1 MGHKLRFLSAMFIF
15 GTIGLFVRAI
25 PLPSSAIALVRAAIG
40 TLFLLVLIRTKG
52 RKLDI
57 PSVKRNLKKLMLSG
71 LFMGMEWIM
80 LFESYRYTTVA
91 VATLCYYFS
100 AIFVMVASP
109 LILKEKL
116 TPFKAVCALVAV
128 IGMVLVSGVL
138 DAEAAFSPAGV
149 ALGLCAAV
157 LYAGIVLI
165 NKQLDSIDSYDS
177 TSMQL
182 LTAAVV
188 LLPYVL
194 VTENVTAFTL
204 DPLGLVLLLTL
215 AVVHTGFAYGL
226 YFSSMRR
233 IDTMTVAIFSYL
245 DPVVALLLSV
255 FVLREPMTLLGAVG
269 AVLVLAAMFASE
281 LPSLNQKSVKG

>member
-1 MGHKLRFLSAMFIF
+1 MVHKLRFLSAMFIF

-57 PSVKRNLKKLMLSG
+57 PSVKRNLKKPMLSG

>member
-1 MGHKLRFLSAMFIF
+1 
-15 GTIGLFVRAI
+15 
-25 PLPSSAIALVRAAIG
+25 
-40 TLFLLVLIRTKG
+40 
-52 RKLDI
+52 
-57 PSVKRNLKKLMLSG
+57 
-71 LFMGMEWIM
+71 
-80 LFESYRYTTVA
+80 
-91 VATLCYYFS
+91 
-100 AIFVMVASP
+100 
-109 LILKEKL
+109 
-116 TPFKAVCALVAV
+116 
-128 IGMVLVSGVL
+128 MVLVSGVL